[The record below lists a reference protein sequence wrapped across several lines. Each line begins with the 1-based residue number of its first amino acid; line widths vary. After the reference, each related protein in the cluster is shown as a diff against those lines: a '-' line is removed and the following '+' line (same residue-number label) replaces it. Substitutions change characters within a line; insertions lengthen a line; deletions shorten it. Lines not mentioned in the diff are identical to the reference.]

1 MESSLPK
8 FEEFN
13 ETDVREEII
22 APLLRRLGYSSG
34 TNNNIIREQ
43 SLRYQK
49 SFLGRKN
56 ASKDPDLRGVADYIL
71 EANRLVRW
79 VIEAKAPAVSIGPDE
94 IEQAWSYANHPEV
107 RAVYFVV
114 CNGHSFQVFQT
125 NLSPNASSILSLGYN
140 ELHDNYAQL
149 DNLLSPEAILRNHLQ
164 CKVDLNPPLGPGL
177 RSVAR
182 ISSGWIRYDRNNLGH
197 KALSE
202 IQTAIQYGAVQR
214 DENGK
219 LIVFLQ
225 TLAPFRAF
233 QELNERLGLTS
244 FEMTSRDGSLSVDP
258 ASPTEFLNSQAIVF
272 PAGTKLLDISTWKEI
287 VLPCNLECKTSTVA
301 RGILKKHI
309 FSGRFFVR
317 IHTTSPQALVAE
329 MEGPFHVDV
338 S

>member
-1 MESSLPK
+1 MESLTPK

-34 TNNNIIREQ
+34 TDNNIIREQ
-43 SLRYQK
+43 SLRYAK

-56 ASKDPDLRGVADYIL
+56 LSKDPDLRGVADYIL

-79 VIEAKAPAVSIGPDE
+79 VVEAKAPAVPIGLEE

-107 RAVYFVV
+107 RAVYFVL

-125 NLSPNASSILSLGYN
+125 NLSPNTSPILSLSYN
-140 ELHDNYAQL
+140 ELRENYTQL
-149 DNLLSPEAILRNHLQ
+149 KDLLSPEAILRDHSQ
-164 CKVDLNPPLGPGL
+164 YMVDLSPPLGPGL

-182 ISSGWIRYDRNNLGH
+182 ISSGWIRYDRNNLSH
-197 KALSE
+197 RALNE
-202 IQTAIQYGAVQR
+202 IQIAIRCGAVQR

-219 LIVFLQ
+219 LAVYLE

-244 FEMTSRDGSLSVDP
+244 FEMTSSDGNLSTDP
-258 ASPTEFLNSQAIVF
+258 TQPTEFVNSQTIVF
-272 PAGTKLLDISTWKEI
+272 PAGAKLLDINTWSEI
-287 VLPCNLECKTSTVA
+287 VLPCNLECKTSTIA
-301 RGILKKHI
+301 RGILEKHV
-309 FSGRFFVR
+309 FSGRFLVS
-317 IHTTSPQALVAE
+317 IQITGPQALVAE